1 MMTYTRTGLAPHSL
15 SQAIGVQ
22 GVAYLLPANGSLGG
36 MGVCRILWGDTDVS
50 LKEKQGNFFVAFFPP
65 VSGGNFFGFVF

>member
-22 GVAYLLPANGSLGG
+22 GVAHLLPADGSLGG
-36 MGVCRILWGDTDVS
+36 MGVCRIL
-50 LKEKQGNFFVAFFPP
+50 
-65 VSGGNFFGFVF
+65 